1 MVDAGPDVV
10 QTLTALNRASASTAN
25 AAALRAT
32 KPVLTAVSIS
42 TNAKLV
48 VLLATSLLS
57 ASTHL
62 DPSAVI
68 VVKELLEILMEN
80 LVASLLISA
89 RTTPDVLISWLAS
102 LELLEDL
109 KCVPI
114 LALPPPAVVTLSA
127 RPSIT
132 KPLVPA
138 RITLVVTRPT
148 LNWVASE

>member
-1 MVDAGPDVV
+1 
-10 QTLTALNRASASTAN
+10 
-25 AAALRAT
+25 
-32 KPVLTAVSIS
+32 
-42 TNAKLV
+42 
-48 VLLATSLLS
+48 
-57 ASTHL
+57 
-62 DPSAVI
+62 
-68 VVKELLEILMEN
+68 MEN

-114 LALPPPAVVTLSA
+114 LALPPLAAATLSA

-132 KPLVPA
+132 RPLAPA
-138 RITLVVTRPT
+138 RITLVVTQRT